1 MKDIHWS
8 VIDNYLIYTG
18 LDFVAFV
25 EPTNKPE
32 LVKWQVRITK
42 GDGSEDKSVIINY
55 YYTLS
60 LAVQDVERFFDL
72 SIPEQREQFEMS
84 SRVS

>member
-1 MKDIHWS
+1 MKENWRT
-8 VIDNYLIYTG
+8 IDNCLIYTG

-25 EPTNKPE
+25 ELTNKPE

-84 SRVS
+84 SRVL

>member
-1 MKDIHWS
+1 MKENWRI
-8 VIDNYLIYTG
+8 IDNCLIYTG
-18 LDFVAFV
+18 IDFVAFV

-32 LVKWQVRITK
+32 EWHVRITK

>member
-1 MKDIHWS
+1 MNDHWC
-8 VIDNYLIYTG
+8 IKENCLIYTG

-32 LVKWQVRITK
+32 LVRWQVKITK
-42 GDGSEDKSVIINY
+42 GDGSEDKSEIKNY
-55 YYTLS
+55 YYTLQS
-60 LAVQDVERFFDL
+60 AVQYVERFFEMP
-72 SIPEQREQFEMS
+72 IFKQREQFEIE

>member
-1 MKDIHWS
+1 MKENWRI
-8 VIDNYLIYTG
+8 IDNCLIYTG
-18 LDFVAFV
+18 FDFVAFV
-25 EPTNKPE
+25 EQTNKPE

-55 YYTLS
+55 YYTLGS
-60 LAVQDVERFFDL
+60 AVQDVERFFDL

-84 SRVS
+84 SKV

>member
-1 MKDIHWS
+1 MKENWRT
-8 VIDNYLIYTG
+8 IDNCLIYTG
-18 LDFVAFV
+18 IDFVAFV

-60 LAVQDVERFFDL
+60 LAVQDVEKFFNM
-72 SIPEQREQFEMS
+72 SILEQREQFEMS

>member
-1 MKDIHWS
+1 MWRI
-8 VIDNYLIYTG
+8 IDNCLIYTG

-25 EPTNKPE
+25 EQTSKLE
-32 LVKWQVRITK
+32 EWQVRITK

>member
-1 MKDIHWS
+1 MKDNWS
-8 VIDNYLIYTG
+8 VIDNCLIYTG
-18 LDFVAFV
+18 IDFVAFV

-72 SIPEQREQFEMS
+72 PIPEQREQFEMS
-84 SRVS
+84 SRVL

>member
-1 MKDIHWS
+1 MKESHWS
-8 VIDNYLIYTG
+8 VIENCLIYTG

-25 EPTNKPE
+25 EPTEDLK

-72 SIPEQREQFEMS
+72 SIHEQREQFEMRSKS
-84 SRVS
+84 S

>member
-1 MKDIHWS
+1 MKENWRI
-8 VIDNYLIYTG
+8 IDNCLIYTG

-25 EPTNKPE
+25 EQTNKPE

-84 SRVS
+84 SKVS

>member
-1 MKDIHWS
+1 MNEHWRI
-8 VIDNYLIYTG
+8 IDNCLIYTG
-18 LDFVAFV
+18 IDFVAFV

-60 LAVQDVERFFDL
+60 LAVQGVERFFDL

>member
-1 MKDIHWS
+1 MKENWRI
-8 VIDNYLIYTG
+8 IDNCLIYTG

-25 EPTNKPE
+25 EQTSKPE

>member
-1 MKDIHWS
+1 MKNIHWS

>member
-1 MKDIHWS
+1 MKENWRT
-8 VIDNYLIYTG
+8 IDNCLIYTG

-72 SIPEQREQFEMS
+72 SIPEQREQFEMRSKS
-84 SRVS
+84 S